1 MKIIENLGS
10 TGSTPE
16 IERLTPLVKLTAN
29 DGDNYWFDVEGETFG
44 IRQDATGIM
53 DFDGR
58 PATESFLNENWELVA
73 VLEAAARALSSKPS
87 DFTVGALM
95 KRFRAQFLEN
105 TGEVLDF
112 RKHVYLENQYG
123 CSPVFGYEMAETI
136 IDEIYT
142 FAQDFVD
149 GNQEHFPGFG
159 GWEYNKQMACETL
172 RHTPASHLVNEIL
185 SALHNHYQA

>member
-1 MKIIENLGS
+1 MKTIEQL
-10 TGSTPE
+10 
-16 IERLTPLVKLTAN
+16 KLIAN
-29 DGDNYWFDVEGETFG
+29 DGDNYWFEIESETFG
-44 IRQDATGIM
+44 IRYDGTGVM
-53 DFDGR
+53 DFDGQ

-142 FAQDFVD
+142 FAQGLVD
-149 GNQEHFPGFG
+149 DNAELFPSFS
-159 GWEYNKQMACETL
+159 GWEYNTQMECEKL
-172 RHTPASHLVNEIL
+172 RSSTVSDLVNRIL
-185 SALHNHYQA
+185 SDIQNHHQA